1 MMEPD
6 DSILVAVLSCVSS
19 AVLTWGRPFGLGRPP
34 AHVGLYWINLLW
46 ADGQCSGP
54 VRLCWPMVAAESL
67 PFCQWQS
74 NWLVW
79 LQAGHQ
85 RAGPPRPQPKVEE
98 VARVSGLCWHGHS
111 LWHCRSHCAPS
122 MKHISFFLWIRH

>member
-34 AHVGLYWINLLW
+34 AHVGLDWINLLW

-54 VRLCWPMVAAESL
+54 AGCEAVLADRGCRKPALLPMAIKLVGVAAGGQPE
-67 PFCQWQS
+67 
-74 NWLVW
+74 
-79 LQAGHQ
+79 G
-85 RAGPPRPQPKVEE
+85 RPYQTTAK
-98 VARVSGLCWHGHS
+98 S
-111 LWHCRSHCAPS
+111 
-122 MKHISFFLWIRH
+122 